1 MATFGIDSFDSQSD
15 DLDVFTTSSTKTV
28 DNTDGAAPGGAIT
41 YRMRG
46 FDTHGSVNNWVH
58 WTANEIDGDASEY
71 TGSAGPVTR
80 ISLVKEI
87 GI

>member
-1 MATFGIDSFDSQSD
+1 MTAYNATNPTPNP
-15 DLDVFTTSSTKTV
+15 L
-28 DNTDGAAPGGAIT
+28 AAEPVVKGAIAPSGSGGNTAPAAVT

-46 FDTHGSVNNWVH
+46 FDTNGSVNDWVH
-58 WTANEIDGDASEY
+58 WTANEIDSDASEY

-87 GI
+87 GA